1 MRNAIQGL
9 LIDAKLDELQL
20 WREQTDDLSY
30 ILLDLRQRLICQL
43 RIS

>member
-9 LIDAKLDELQL
+9 LIDAKLDELLL

-30 ILLDLRQRLICQL
+30 ILQDLCQRLICQL

>member
-9 LIDAKLDELQL
+9 LIDAKLDELLL
-20 WREQTDDLSY
+20 WRGQTDDLSY
-30 ILLDLRQRLICQL
+30 ILLDLCQRLIYQL

>member
-1 MRNAIQGL
+1 MRNVIQGL